1 MPNSYA
7 TAEFILAL
15 VFVPACR
22 WIKRNPSN
30 FLRFALFPFGGI
42 NVARWPRFLLAMVR
56 AAAILGFIAFLLA
69 ALNAVSP
76 FGRDDLPSG
85 SDYIK
90 FGIAIITSFLAL
102 RSSAE
107 APRERRIVTSPFQG
121 AKPGSGHPSPA
132 HSAVN
137 KPSR

>member
-1 MPNSYA
+1 MPNSFTA
-7 TAEFILAL
+7 AEFVFAL
-15 VFVPACR
+15 LFLLACR

-30 FLRFALFPFGGI
+30 FLRFTLFPFGGI
-42 NVARWPRFLLAMVR
+42 KVARWPRFMLAVVR
-56 AAAILGFIAFLLA
+56 GGAILGFLGFLLM

-90 FGIAIITSFLAL
+90 FGVAIVISFLAL
-102 RSSAE
+102 HGSAE
-107 APRERRIVTSPFQG
+107 PLRDQRIVTTPFRE
-121 AKPGSGHPSPA
+121 AKPGGAHPSPA